1 MHWLRRVL
9 REPLL
14 HFLVAG
20 AAIYV
25 AWASWGQSGADSRR
39 IVVDRAALLRFMQY
53 QSQAFEPGTFAA
65 RFDAM
70 DESERRQLVADYVRE
85 ESLYREALSL
95 GLERGDYVMRQRLV
109 QKMNFLLESQDAAE
123 PTDAALRQYLER
135 HAGLYR
141 VAPSWTFTHVFVDP
155 AAHPGEL
162 AQQRARMLLAR
173 LNMSHAGFN
182 DAPRYSERY
191 PFLQNYVERTGEYI
205 ESHFG
210 KAFTAALQEL
220 PVDSSTWRGPLRS
233 DHGWHLVL
241 VTAHAP
247 QRDPQL
253 AEIRTQVRD
262 DFRRDAAAARQEKA
276 VRDVMARYSV
286 DIELKPAR

>member
-1 MHWLRRVL
+1 MVWLRRVL

-20 AAIYV
+20 AALYV
-25 AWASWGQSGADSRR
+25 AWAWWGQSEADARR
-39 IVVDRAALLRFMQY
+39 IVVDRGTLLRFMQY

-65 RFDAM
+65 RLDSM
-70 DESERRQLVADYVRE
+70 DESQRRQLVADYVRE

-95 GLERGDYVMRQRLV
+95 GLARGDYVMRQRLV
-109 QKMNFLLESQDAAE
+109 QKMSFLLESQDAAE
-123 PTDAALRQYLER
+123 PTDADLRQYLAQ

-141 VAPSWTFTHVFVDP
+141 VAQSWTFTHVFVDS
-155 AAHPGEL
+155 AAHPGGQ
-162 AQQRARMLLAR
+162 AQQRANVLLTR
-173 LNMSHAGFN
+173 LNGSHAGFN

-191 PFLQNYVERTGEYI
+191 PFLQNYVERTGDYI

-210 KAFTAALQEL
+210 RTFAAALQDL

-233 DHGWHLVL
+233 DQGWHLVL

-253 AEIRTQVRD
+253 GEIRAQVRD

-276 VRDVMARYSV
+276 IREVVDRYSV
-286 DIELKPAR
+286 KLELKPAR